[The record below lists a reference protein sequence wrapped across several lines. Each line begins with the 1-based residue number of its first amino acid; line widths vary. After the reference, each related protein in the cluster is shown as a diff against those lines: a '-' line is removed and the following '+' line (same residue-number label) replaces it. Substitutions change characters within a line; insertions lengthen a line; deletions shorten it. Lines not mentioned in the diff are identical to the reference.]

1 MAKTIAVTEQPSTG
15 LQQLKSQP
23 ARLDRVPQGRAQ
35 RDAQG
40 DLALARR
47 GAVDHD
53 RRPRHRLHLRR
64 VLLAGGQHHRP
75 GDRGPAAPPDHSTKQ
90 IRAFPGKASR
100 EKQTM
105 REKGTTMAAEEQNPE
120 EQNPEGERPET
131 HEQLAPPVNEN
142 FKWYII
148 HAYSG
153 FERKVRESL
162 ESRITAFGLQNRI
175 GRIMIP
181 TEPVTELRNGKKY
194 TIERVFLPGYVL
206 VEMELDNDL
215 WHVIKNTPRVTG
227 FLGTGDKP
235 VALSEQEVS
244 SILFRSDAAKDK
256 PSMKVKFEKGEQV
269 RINEGPFANFTGA
282 VDDVNEDRQTLKVMV
297 SIFGRSTP
305 VEIEFS
311 KVDKVDRVALPT

>member
-1 MAKTIAVTEQPSTG
+1 
-15 LQQLKSQP
+15 
-23 ARLDRVPQGRAQ
+23 
-35 RDAQG
+35 
-40 DLALARR
+40 
-47 GAVDHD
+47 
-53 RRPRHRLHLRR
+53 
-64 VLLAGGQHHRP
+64 
-75 GDRGPAAPPDHSTKQ
+75 
-90 IRAFPGKASR
+90 
-100 EKQTM
+100 M
-105 REKGTTMAAEEQNPE
+105 REEGITMAAEEQNPV
-120 EQNPEGERPET
+120 EQNLQADST
-131 HEQLAPPVNEN
+131 EQLAPPVNEN

-206 VEMELDNDL
+206 VEMDLDNDL

-227 FLGTGDKP
+227 FLGTGDNP

-244 SILFRSDAAKDK
+244 SILFRSETSANK
-256 PSMKVKFEKGEQV
+256 PTMKVKFDKGEQV
-269 RINEGPFANFTGA
+269 RINEGPFANFTGT

-311 KVDKVDRVALPT
+311 KVDKIVDE

>member
-1 MAKTIAVTEQPSTG
+1 
-15 LQQLKSQP
+15 
-23 ARLDRVPQGRAQ
+23 
-35 RDAQG
+35 
-40 DLALARR
+40 
-47 GAVDHD
+47 
-53 RRPRHRLHLRR
+53 
-64 VLLAGGQHHRP
+64 
-75 GDRGPAAPPDHSTKQ
+75 
-90 IRAFPGKASR
+90 
-100 EKQTM
+100 
-105 REKGTTMAAEEQNPE
+105 MAAEELNSE
-120 EQNPEGERPET
+120 EQRAQASSAGEQASAEQPG
-131 HEQLAPPVNEN
+131 EQLAPPAHES

-162 ESRITAFGLQNRI
+162 ESRIAAFGLQNKI

-206 VEMELDNDL
+206 VEMDLDNDL

-227 FLGTGDKP
+227 FLGTGDSP

-244 SILFRSDAAKDK
+244 SILFRTDVSKDK
-256 PSMKVKFEKGEQV
+256 PTLKVKFEKGEQV

-282 VDDVNEDRQTLKVMV
+282 VDEINEDKQTLKVMV

-311 KVDKVDRVALPT
+311 KVDKVVE

>member
-1 MAKTIAVTEQPSTG
+1 MHEEGI
-15 LQQLKSQP
+15 
-23 ARLDRVPQGRAQ
+23 
-35 RDAQG
+35 
-40 DLALARR
+40 
-47 GAVDHD
+47 
-53 RRPRHRLHLRR
+53 
-64 VLLAGGQHHRP
+64 
-75 GDRGPAAPPDHSTKQ
+75 
-90 IRAFPGKASR
+90 
-100 EKQTM
+100 
-105 REKGTTMAAEEQNPE
+105 TMAVEEQNPE
-120 EQNPEGERPET
+120 AVNPEGGQPT
-131 HEQLAPPVNEN
+131 EQLAPPVNEN

-162 ESRITAFGLQNRI
+162 ESRVRAFGLENRI

-206 VEMELDNDL
+206 VEMDLDNDL

-227 FLGTGDKP
+227 FLGTGDNP

-256 PSMKVKFEKGEQV
+256 PSMKVKFDKGEQV

-282 VDDVNEDRQTLKVMV
+282 VDDINEDKQTLKVMV

-311 KVDKVDRVALPT
+311 KVDKVVDE

>member
-1 MAKTIAVTEQPSTG
+1 
-15 LQQLKSQP
+15 
-23 ARLDRVPQGRAQ
+23 
-35 RDAQG
+35 
-40 DLALARR
+40 
-47 GAVDHD
+47 
-53 RRPRHRLHLRR
+53 
-64 VLLAGGQHHRP
+64 
-75 GDRGPAAPPDHSTKQ
+75 
-90 IRAFPGKASR
+90 
-100 EKQTM
+100 M
-105 REKGTTMAAEEQNPE
+105 REKGTTMAATEQNPE
-120 EQNPEGERPET
+120 EQNPEASNAAGAPT
-131 HEQLAPPVNEN
+131 EQLAPPVNEN

-194 TIERVFLPGYVL
+194 TIDRVFLPGYVL

-227 FLGTGDKP
+227 FLGTGDNP

-282 VDDVNEDRQTLKVMV
+282 VDDINEDKQTLKVMV

-311 KVDKVDRVALPT
+311 KVDKVTE

>member
-1 MAKTIAVTEQPSTG
+1 MQ
-15 LQQLKSQP
+15 
-23 ARLDRVPQGRAQ
+23 
-35 RDAQG
+35 
-40 DLALARR
+40 
-47 GAVDHD
+47 
-53 RRPRHRLHLRR
+53 
-64 VLLAGGQHHRP
+64 
-75 GDRGPAAPPDHSTKQ
+75 
-90 IRAFPGKASR
+90 
-100 EKQTM
+100 
-105 REKGTTMAAEEQNPE
+105 EKGTTMAAEEQNPE
-120 EQNPEGERPET
+120 EQNPEVSTAGGEQPT
-131 HEQLAPPVNEN
+131 EQLAPPVNEN

-206 VEMELDNDL
+206 VEMDLDNDL

-227 FLGTGDKP
+227 FLGTGDNP

-244 SILFRSDAAKDK
+244 SILFRSDSAKDK
-256 PSMKVKFEKGEQV
+256 PSMKVKFDKGEQV
-269 RINEGPFANFTGA
+269 RINEGPFANFTGT

-311 KVDKVDRVALPT
+311 KVDKVTE

>member
-1 MAKTIAVTEQPSTG
+1 
-15 LQQLKSQP
+15 
-23 ARLDRVPQGRAQ
+23 
-35 RDAQG
+35 
-40 DLALARR
+40 
-47 GAVDHD
+47 
-53 RRPRHRLHLRR
+53 
-64 VLLAGGQHHRP
+64 
-75 GDRGPAAPPDHSTKQ
+75 
-90 IRAFPGKASR
+90 
-100 EKQTM
+100 M
-105 REKGTTMAAEEQNPE
+105 REKGTTMAADEQNPE
-120 EQNPEGERPET
+120 EQNPEAVNAAGDPST
-131 HEQLAPPVNEN
+131 EQLAPPVNEN

-162 ESRITAFGLQNRI
+162 ESRITAFGLQNKI

-206 VEMELDNDL
+206 VEMDLDNDL

-227 FLGTGDKP
+227 FLGTGDNP

-244 SILFRSDAAKDK
+244 SILFRSDTSSSK
-256 PSMKVKFEKGEQV
+256 PSMKVKFDKGEQV

-282 VDDVNEDRQTLKVMV
+282 VDDINEDKQTLKVMV

-311 KVDKVDRVALPT
+311 KVDKVVDE

>member
-1 MAKTIAVTEQPSTG
+1 
-15 LQQLKSQP
+15 
-23 ARLDRVPQGRAQ
+23 
-35 RDAQG
+35 
-40 DLALARR
+40 
-47 GAVDHD
+47 
-53 RRPRHRLHLRR
+53 
-64 VLLAGGQHHRP
+64 
-75 GDRGPAAPPDHSTKQ
+75 
-90 IRAFPGKASR
+90 
-100 EKQTM
+100 M
-105 REKGTTMAAEEQNPE
+105 REKGTAMAAEEQNPE
-120 EQNPEGERPET
+120 EQNPQGEPT
-131 HEQLAPPVNEN
+131 EQLAPPVNEN

-162 ESRITAFGLQNRI
+162 ESRITAFGLQNKI

-194 TIERVFLPGYVL
+194 TIDRVFLPGYVL
-206 VEMELDNDL
+206 VEMDLDNDL

-227 FLGTGDKP
+227 FLGTGDNP

-256 PSMKVKFEKGEQV
+256 PSMKVKFDKGEQV
-269 RINEGPFANFTGA
+269 RINEGPFANFSGA
-282 VDDVNEDRQTLKVMV
+282 VDDINEDRQTLKVMV

-311 KVDKVDRVALPT
+311 KVDKVTE

>member
-1 MAKTIAVTEQPSTG
+1 MHA
-15 LQQLKSQP
+15 
-23 ARLDRVPQGRAQ
+23 
-35 RDAQG
+35 
-40 DLALARR
+40 
-47 GAVDHD
+47 
-53 RRPRHRLHLRR
+53 
-64 VLLAGGQHHRP
+64 
-75 GDRGPAAPPDHSTKQ
+75 
-90 IRAFPGKASR
+90 
-100 EKQTM
+100 
-105 REKGTTMAAEEQNPE
+105 KGTSTMAVEEQIPEELNPE
-120 EQNPEGERPET
+120 EQNPEE
-131 HEQLAPPVNEN
+131 HLAPPVNES

-162 ESRITAFGLQNRI
+162 ESRIRAFGLENRI

-206 VEMELDNDL
+206 VEMDLDNDL

-227 FLGTGDKP
+227 FLGTGDSP

-244 SILFRSDAAKDK
+244 SILFRSDVSKDK
-256 PSMKVKFEKGEQV
+256 PTLKVKFEKGEMV
-269 RINEGPFANFTGA
+269 RINEGPFANFNGA
-282 VDDVNEDRQTLKVMV
+282 VDDVNEDKQTLKVMV

-311 KVDKVDRVALPT
+311 KVDKVTE

>member
-1 MAKTIAVTEQPSTG
+1 
-15 LQQLKSQP
+15 
-23 ARLDRVPQGRAQ
+23 
-35 RDAQG
+35 
-40 DLALARR
+40 
-47 GAVDHD
+47 
-53 RRPRHRLHLRR
+53 
-64 VLLAGGQHHRP
+64 
-75 GDRGPAAPPDHSTKQ
+75 
-90 IRAFPGKASR
+90 
-100 EKQTM
+100 M
-105 REKGTTMAAEEQNPE
+105 REKGIIMAAEEQNTE
-120 EQNPEGERPET
+120 EQKAETTNASGEAT
-131 HEQLAPPVNEN
+131 EQLAPPVNEN

-162 ESRITAFGLQNRI
+162 ESRIAAFGLQNKI

-181 TEPVTELRNGKKY
+181 TEPVTEVRNGKKY

-206 VEMELDNDL
+206 VEMDLDNDL

-244 SILFRSDAAKDK
+244 SIIFRSDVSKDK
-256 PSMKVKFEKGEQV
+256 PTLKIKFEKGEQV

-282 VDDVNEDRQTLKVMV
+282 VDEINEDKQTLKVMV

-311 KVDKVDRVALPT
+311 KVDKVVA

>member
-1 MAKTIAVTEQPSTG
+1 MAVEEQIPEAQEPGGEQPT
-15 LQQLKSQP
+15 
-23 ARLDRVPQGRAQ
+23 
-35 RDAQG
+35 
-40 DLALARR
+40 
-47 GAVDHD
+47 
-53 RRPRHRLHLRR
+53 
-64 VLLAGGQHHRP
+64 
-75 GDRGPAAPPDHSTKQ
+75 
-90 IRAFPGKASR
+90 
-100 EKQTM
+100 
-105 REKGTTMAAEEQNPE
+105 
-120 EQNPEGERPET
+120 
-131 HEQLAPPVNEN
+131 EQLAPPVNEN

-162 ESRITAFGLQNRI
+162 ESRIQAFGLQNRI

-235 VALSEQEVS
+235 VALSEAEVS
-244 SILFRSDAAKDK
+244 SILFRSESAKDK
-256 PSMKVKFEKGEQV
+256 PSQKIKFEKGEQV
-269 RINEGPFANFTGA
+269 RINEGPFANFNGT

-305 VEIEFS
+305 VEIEFA
-311 KVDKVDRVALPT
+311 KVDKMEE

>member
-1 MAKTIAVTEQPSTG
+1 
-15 LQQLKSQP
+15 
-23 ARLDRVPQGRAQ
+23 
-35 RDAQG
+35 
-40 DLALARR
+40 
-47 GAVDHD
+47 
-53 RRPRHRLHLRR
+53 
-64 VLLAGGQHHRP
+64 
-75 GDRGPAAPPDHSTKQ
+75 
-90 IRAFPGKASR
+90 
-100 EKQTM
+100 
-105 REKGTTMAAEEQNPE
+105 MAAEDLNPDKSLADA
-120 EQNPEGERPET
+120 NPFFGQDTPT
-131 HEQLAPPVNEN
+131 QDASAPDAPIDPVPADQLEPPVNQN

-162 ESRITAFGLQNRI
+162 ESRIRAFGLENRI

-194 TIERVFLPGYVL
+194 TIDRVFLPGYVL

-227 FLGTGDKP
+227 FLGTGDNP

-244 SILFRSDAAKDK
+244 SILFRSDAAASK
-256 PSMKVKFEKGEQV
+256 PSMKVKFGKGEQV
-269 RINEGPFANFTGA
+269 RINEGPFANFSGV
-282 VDDVNEDRQTLKVMV
+282 VDDVNEDRETLKVMV

-311 KVDKVDRVALPT
+311 KVDKIEV

>member
-1 MAKTIAVTEQPSTG
+1 
-15 LQQLKSQP
+15 
-23 ARLDRVPQGRAQ
+23 
-35 RDAQG
+35 
-40 DLALARR
+40 
-47 GAVDHD
+47 
-53 RRPRHRLHLRR
+53 
-64 VLLAGGQHHRP
+64 
-75 GDRGPAAPPDHSTKQ
+75 
-90 IRAFPGKASR
+90 
-100 EKQTM
+100 M
-105 REKGTTMAAEEQNPE
+105 REEGTTMAEEQQNPE
-120 EQNPEGERPET
+120 EQNLGNAGDGSTPEQPAD
-131 HEQLAPPVNEN
+131 QLAPPVNEN

-162 ESRITAFGLQNRI
+162 ESRIAAFGLQNKI

-206 VEMELDNDL
+206 IEMDLDNDL

-227 FLGTGDKP
+227 FLGTGDNP

-244 SILFRSDAAKDK
+244 SILFRSDVSKDK
-256 PSMKVKFEKGEQV
+256 PTLKIKFDKGEQV

-282 VDDVNEDRQTLKVMV
+282 VDEINEDKQTLKVMV

-311 KVDKVDRVALPT
+311 KVDKIVE

>member
-1 MAKTIAVTEQPSTG
+1 
-15 LQQLKSQP
+15 
-23 ARLDRVPQGRAQ
+23 
-35 RDAQG
+35 
-40 DLALARR
+40 
-47 GAVDHD
+47 
-53 RRPRHRLHLRR
+53 
-64 VLLAGGQHHRP
+64 
-75 GDRGPAAPPDHSTKQ
+75 
-90 IRAFPGKASR
+90 
-100 EKQTM
+100 M
-105 REKGTTMAAEEQNPE
+105 REKGTAMAAEEQNPE
-120 EQNPEGERPET
+120 EQNPQGEPTEP
-131 HEQLAPPVNEN
+131 LPPPVNEN

-162 ESRITAFGLQNRI
+162 ESRITAFGLQNKI

-194 TIERVFLPGYVL
+194 TIDRVFLPGYVL
-206 VEMELDNDL
+206 VEMDLDNDL

-227 FLGTGDKP
+227 FLGTGDNP

-282 VDDVNEDRQTLKVMV
+282 ADDINEDKQALKVMV
-297 SIFGRSTP
+297 SIFGRSTA

-311 KVDKVDRVALPT
+311 KVDKVTE